1 MYLQWN
7 MLNSVF
13 SPQLDL
19 LSPLIIEGPG
29 DLNGVNQSSFLPMSS
44 LFKKCVIKIE
54 VKLFFI
60 FCIFSCVKCF
70 KKRARFFLR
79 FRNLCRLE
87 LN

>member
-29 DLNGVNQSSFLPMSS
+29 DRNGVNQSSLLPMSS
-44 LFKKCVIKIE
+44 LFKKM
-54 VKLFFI
+54 
-60 FCIFSCVKCF
+60 
-70 KKRARFFLR
+70 
-79 FRNLCRLE
+79 RN
-87 LN
+87 